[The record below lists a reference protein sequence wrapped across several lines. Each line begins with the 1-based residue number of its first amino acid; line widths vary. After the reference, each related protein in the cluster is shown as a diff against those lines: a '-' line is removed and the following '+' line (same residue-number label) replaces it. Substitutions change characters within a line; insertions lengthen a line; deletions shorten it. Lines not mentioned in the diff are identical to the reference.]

1 MYKLFLLSSG
11 ALSALAS
18 ILLRVAGRSTEN
30 FSQLTLA
37 LIDRPMLLRVGAL
50 GAYAGGF
57 VCYSIALKKIELSV
71 AYPLMVGVTIAL
83 ILAFGVLN
91 SDGVTIR
98 TVMGAALLLTAMV
111 LLYAP
116 RAKAS

>member
-18 ILLRVAGRSTEN
+18 ILLRVAGRSHEN

-37 LIDRPMLLRVGAL
+37 LFDRPMLLRVGAL
-50 GAYAGGF
+50 GAYAAGF
-57 VCYSIALKKIELSV
+57 VCYSIALKKLELSV

-83 ILAFGVLN
+83 VLVFGMLN
-91 SDGVTIR
+91 SEVITVR
-98 TVMGAALLLTAMV
+98 TLIGAALLITAMV

-116 RAKAS
+116 KVTAA